1 MEYLFEG
8 ETDFQHLYID
18 DEDGV
23 LIKSVHEKH
32 LDNGDTFTGEL
43 DMVTGDM
50 VNGIRVYKK
59 PKEQYDGHFGQYG
72 MRHGEGYYRQLT
84 GEGCKFVGSFKEDQ
98 FENGTLLTKA
108 FTYNGD
114 FKGGSFSNPV
124 FDGHGIMAFRDKV
137 IYEGDFQEGDFEGL
151 GTLTSATGDTYNGMF
166 HNGKKCGLGT
176 MKYADG
182 GRYTGDWK
190 NDLRHGEGLWTTAK
204 KERIYRG
211 GFKLDKPHG
220 QGSMKIGNLQMK
232 GSWEEGRPNDGP
244 DWTLKYLE
252 TGIVFRGS
260 IKCSRP
266 HGQGTLT
273 CAASKERDLLLFS
286 GNFCCGLPV
295 LTGLPDFSDGID
307 GGEDDCSKNTINIK
321 ESQQKDVEE
330 EIQQFFDLSSNNGK
344 ALSSITEL
352 KKKLVFSPD
361 WATNMSKILASR
373 DGEISCNLTKMLIKK
388 GDNDKANITLIDGSI
403 YDGPIKNGLMNGDA
417 TFFDSF
423 NDSRYVGTFLEGV
436 KHGEGKEYY
445 RDGSVYSGKFINGWR
460 EGLGELHDSKGQ
472 LFYKGEWKRDYIHG
486 KGLCK
491 FDKTF
496 PCPGLY
502 EGEFKHGHRDGRGTV
517 TSSDGISYEGD
528 WKNGMP
534 INGEWVVNYPSG
546 SIYFGNASFAD
557 YSSPPLAAGFGSLRE
572 ASGTFYRGEF
582 LSGKRHG
589 FGVCLLASGKT
600 LDGKWEY
607 DKFMKK

>member
-1 MEYLFEG
+1 MEYLLEG
-8 ETDFQHLYID
+8 ETDFQHSNRGD
-18 DEDGV
+18 DDGV
-23 LIKSVHEKH
+23 LSKSVHEKH
-32 LDNGDTFTGEL
+32 LGNGDTFTGEL
-43 DMVTGDM
+43 DMVTGEM
-50 VNGIRVYKK
+50 INGIRVYKK
-59 PKEQYDGHFGQYG
+59 PKEQYDGSFGQYG
-72 MRHGEGYYRQLT
+72 KRHGEGYYRQLT

-114 FKGGSFSNPV
+114 FKGGSFTNPV

-190 NDLRHGEGLWTTAK
+190 GDLRHGEGLWTTAN

-211 GFKLDKPHG
+211 GFQSDKPHG
-220 QGSMKIGNLQMK
+220 LGSMKIGKLQMR
-232 GSWEEGRPNDGP
+232 GSWEEGRPTDGP
-244 DWTLKYLE
+244 GWALKYLE
-252 TGIVFRGS
+252 TGIIYRGS

-266 HGQGTLT
+266 HGHGTLT
-273 CAASKERDLLLFS
+273 HVSSKERDVLLFS

-295 LTGLPDFSDGID
+295 FSI
-307 GGEDDCSKNTINIK
+307 EDEEDKNNSCTNIGNLQESK
-321 ESQQKDVEE
+321 QKDVEE
-330 EIQQFFDLSSNNGK
+330 ELQQFLDLSSDNGN
-344 ALSSITEL
+344 ATSSIVEAN
-352 KKKLVFSPD
+352 KEVIVSPD
-361 WATNMSKILASR
+361 WGRNMSEILASR
-373 DGEISCNLTKMLIKK
+373 GAQILCPLTKMCIKK
-388 GDNDKANITLIDGSI
+388 GDDDEVNITLIDGSK
-403 YDGPIKNGLMNGDA
+403 YDGPIKNGVMNGDA
-417 TFFDSF
+417 TFYDSF

-436 KHGEGKEYY
+436 KHGVGKEYY

-460 EGLGELHDSKGQ
+460 EGLGELHDAKGE

-486 KGLCK
+486 KGLCR

-546 SIYFGNASFAD
+546 SIYFGNASFSD
-557 YSSPPLAAGFGSLRE
+557 YSSPPLAGGFGSLRE
-572 ASGTFYRGEF
+572 ESGTFYRGEF
-582 LSGKRHG
+582 LNGRRHG

-600 LDGKWEY
+600 LDGKWEN
-607 DKFMKK
+607 DKFIKK